1 MKQMNLNL
9 ESIGRISLGIKTPI
23 IRTGDDL
30 EQIVID
36 SCLQAVGEFHD
47 KAIIC
52 ITEAVV
58 AIAEG
63 NYAKPEDIQSE
74 ITRLYP
80 NAEELTLL
88 FPIQSRNRFM
98 NIAKAIAAMSQIKK
112 IYVILSYPCDEVGN
126 RLVSE
131 EDMIDS
137 GKDPYWEV
145 FTAQEFYDIF
155 GKPCHPFTGKDY
167 IEEFE
172 KACDGKAEV
181 ILCNE
186 LSMLEKEYY
195 ENVVVCTI
203 REDMCKLH
211 KRILEENGAKR
222 VYDLADI
229 LSQPNDFGYSKYGL
243 YGSNMMD
250 GGVLKLMPRN
260 PQELVERIQTRIL
273 KDYGVHVEVLVNGD
287 GAFKDPVGG
296 IWELADRD
304 SVIAAT
310 SGLKGTPKEV
320 KAKYIASQHPDATS
334 EELTEIIARA
344 KEERMKTDDMT
355 GELSLGTTPRQITDL
370 LASLADLTTGSGDEC
385 TPVVYIVNYLKQ
397 VIWSNS

>member
-1 MKQMNLNL
+1 MKQISLNL
-9 ESIGRISLGIKTPI
+9 GAIGRVSLGIKTPI

-36 SCLQAVGEFHD
+36 SCLNAVGEFHD

-74 ITRLYP
+74 IARLYP

-98 NIAKAIAAMSQIKK
+98 NIPKAIAAMPQIKR
-112 IYVILSYPCDEVGN
+112 IYVMLSYPCDEVGN

-131 EDMIDS
+131 EKMIDL
-137 GKDPYWEV
+137 GVNPYWES
-145 FTAQEFYDIF
+145 FTAEEFYDIF
-155 GKPCHPFTGKDY
+155 GKPCHPFTGKNY

-172 KACDGKAEV
+172 KACDGKAEI
-181 ILCNE
+181 ILSNGVME
-186 LSMLEKEYY
+186 MLDDYC
-195 ENVVVCTI
+195 ENVLVCTI
-203 REDMCKLH
+203 REDMCELH
-211 KRILEENGAKR
+211 KRILREKGAKR
-222 VYDLADI
+222 VYDLSDI
-229 LSQPNDFGYSKYGL
+229 LSQPNNSGYSKYGL

-260 PQELVERIQTRIL
+260 PQELVERIQERIL

-287 GAFKDPVGG
+287 GAFKDPAGG

-310 SGLKGTPKEV
+310 SGLGGTPKEV

-334 EELTEIIARA
+334 EELAEIIAKA
-344 KEERMKTDDMT
+344 KEERMMTDDVT
-355 GELSLGTTPRQITDL
+355 GELSLGTTPRQIKDL
-370 LASLADLTTGSGDEC
+370 LGSLADLTTGSGDEC
-385 TPVVYIVNYLKQ
+385 TPVVYIVNYLK
-397 VIWSNS
+397 